1 MPTSAGRQVIE
12 LKPGLGSD
20 PRTRPLKT
28 GKGFVLTVGL
38 PRVIQL
44 CWDRASYDPGDSCK
58 LTLSGSGLGTKA
70 LEVIVEAEGGA
81 GAWEPVAT
89 VKAAVEGDQA
99 SAVAEWKFPVPPGY
113 AELVAARAEAARG
126 KLLNAR
132 WGSTEHAAG
141 EPLEVHVEAEG
152 MEKASLLCLVEREEP
167 DGTWRHVTQLEGSV
181 QDGKCR
187 MAWNPPPPAPEP
199 LERPAAALLACRF
212 EDGVDLSGARTAW
225 VHTQGS
231 RLDGAMADLV
241 LELEQPDGQWAPV
254 GKALSTFKAGQAR
267 AGISLQE
274 NAVDA
279 ARAPAAVPAD
289 PPKPAGELLECRF
302 EDGTELA
309 AGQTAWLVAH
319 CAGLDGG
326 TVEVVLEREHE
337 GRWEPVGNAVST
349 VKAGR
354 VRAGIPLVA
363 A

>member
-70 LEVIVEAEGGA
+70 LEVTVEAEGGA

-132 WGSTEHAAG
+132 WGSTEHAVG

-152 MEKASLLCLVEREEP
+152 MEKASLLCLVEREEA
-167 DGTWRHVTQLEGSV
+167 GG
-181 QDGKCR
+181 
-187 MAWNPPPPAPEP
+187 
-199 LERPAAALLACRF
+199 RPA
-212 EDGVDLSGARTAW
+212 V
-225 VHTQGS
+225 
-231 RLDGAMADLV
+231 
-241 LELEQPDGQWAPV
+241 EQVA
-254 GKALSTFKAGQAR
+254 
-267 AGISLQE
+267 
-274 NAVDA
+274 
-279 ARAPAAVPAD
+279 APAAFISIFKSSEIKTAHLKLKD
-289 PPKPAGELLECRF
+289 
-302 EDGTELA
+302 
-309 AGQTAWLVAH
+309 AGQIFAYSGVCEVCGRPAVTNMPGLR
-319 CAGLDGG
+319 CA
-326 TVEVVLEREHE
+326 VHRH
-337 GRWEPVGNAVST
+337 
-349 VKAGR
+349 
-354 VRAGIPLVA
+354 
-363 A
+363 